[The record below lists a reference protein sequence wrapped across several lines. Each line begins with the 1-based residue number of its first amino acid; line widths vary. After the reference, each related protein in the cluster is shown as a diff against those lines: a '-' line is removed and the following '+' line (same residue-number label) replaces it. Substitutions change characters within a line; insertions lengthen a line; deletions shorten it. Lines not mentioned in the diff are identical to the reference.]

1 MLLLLTCNCDD
12 LSGKRFNLVKL
23 YDLTTLCGNSDP
35 NKGVTP
41 FSIPVAMLLYRVA
54 RKLRLKNNYSRH
66 IPEIK
71 ALLQTSLQLLDET
84 EHAEVRALL
93 CVSHR
98 ACRGESTPL
107 CVS

>member
-1 MLLLLTCNCDD
+1 
-12 LSGKRFNLVKL
+12 
-23 YDLTTLCGNSDP
+23 
-35 NKGVTP
+35 
-41 FSIPVAMLLYRVA
+41 MLLYRVA

-107 CVS
+107 CVWMPIHTFKTNMCPEKIFYF